1 MKITSVRNSRMN
13 HDAPRFRRRE
23 EGMAVIVVIAILAI
37 LLVYVAGNIRALY
50 CLGAELRL
58 VEKQQKQRLETA
70 AAGSNVSTNPV
81 QKSKI
86 HNGPK

>member
-1 MKITSVRNSRMN
+1 
-13 HDAPRFRRRE
+13 
-23 EGMAVIVVIAILAI
+23 MAVIVVIAILAI